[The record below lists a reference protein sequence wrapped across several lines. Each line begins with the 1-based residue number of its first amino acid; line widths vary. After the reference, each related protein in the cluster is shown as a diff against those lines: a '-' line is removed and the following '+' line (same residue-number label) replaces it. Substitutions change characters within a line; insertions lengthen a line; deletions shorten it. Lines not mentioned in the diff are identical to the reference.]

1 MPFECLNSYVV
12 VIQPVDHIVEFSL
25 NTVKSMG
32 MVDVEGAV
40 LLEDG
45 RVGVKLPVDVLKAPR
60 DHLDQLI
67 EGYRRGHCA
76 DIIRAAATTV
86 NRERLREENTR
97 NGTACMPR
105 FRPTAMPRLR
115 AVRRTA

>member
-12 VIQPVDHIVEFSL
+12 VVQPVDHIVEFSL
-25 NTVKSMG
+25 NTVESMR

-45 RVGVKLPVDVLKAPR
+45 RVGVKLPVDILKPPVDVLKAPR
-60 DHLDQLI
+60 DHLGQLI
-67 EGYRRGHCA
+67 EGYGRSHCA

-86 NRERLREENTR
+86 NRERL
-97 NGTACMPR
+97 
-105 FRPTAMPRLR
+105 LR
-115 AVRRTA
+115 A